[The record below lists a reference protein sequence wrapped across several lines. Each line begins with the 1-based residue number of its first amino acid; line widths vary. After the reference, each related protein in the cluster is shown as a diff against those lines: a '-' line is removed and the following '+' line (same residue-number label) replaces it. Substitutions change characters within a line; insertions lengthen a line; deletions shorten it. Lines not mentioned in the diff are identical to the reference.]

1 MLLFL
6 QPMVR
11 KMGQSLGTPKGITRD
26 RLLKGTESSRDII
39 QKLFKRF
46 LDTLTPE
53 ELLELS
59 NPAACNKYVF
69 VMANALHRIFS
80 ELKIVPTK
88 DRSGVLLFQKAD
100 TLTKKDTQDENFRR
114 NCLEVSYFYIRIFQI
129 FGALALTV
137 VDSPGAGH
145 VAAAYQ
151 AQVDAKGQPLGTIG
165 ARGVVLA
172 GGERPP
178 YDPYG
183 LGIQQP
189 YYNPYSAVPQR
200 PGQVV
205 GKKNAFTVFYENGY
219 LTAPIQGAFYPFKA
233 YPQTMMFLYSPSKY
247 SKIHYRH
254 RDIDIRAD
262 ISLRAPGLLTLK
274 AFSSYDRATQQTKAI
289 SNYNYVFTI
298 PYQKVEPSTLYDIAK
313 NQDVERSI
321 HDIMEL
327 TYQYKKNPDDLNI
340 LEQIKMTVAM
350 GSEKQLAAIAKQPGQ
365 KVYPQPAGYPG
376 QVGVRGQPGYI
387 PTRSDVGSLSSLQS
401 GYLRDILSGIRGK
414 PVAFCVARALQLI
427 DANVLTSM
435 PKVLQSGICKT
446 SFDTMPGSTPIPGK
460 SLDTYRPL
468 FAVDQLFYNKK
479 VIKPDPTTGVIKS
492 EVQIG
497 DPNAHKDFVQSMMT
511 WFGRPGATVSTDS
524 PLSSVGIV
532 NKYCQDSTFVG
543 KTLQIKDPKAIQQI
557 VSGVNQLFAF
567 QLNHTKKV
575 MDFLGR
581 FLVKFVKAPGGGT
594 IVSLHPGLLVG
605 GVGQLEKVSTEARKL
620 LVSYYEN
627 CEKIYKV
634 AAEIA
639 KANGSLGV

>member
-1 MLLFL
+1 
-6 QPMVR
+6 
-11 KMGQSLGTPKGITRD
+11 MGQTVSTSKGITRD
-26 RLLKGTESSRDII
+26 MLLKGTESSRDII

-80 ELKIVPTK
+80 ELKIIPTK
-88 DRSGVLLFQKAD
+88 DRSGVLLFQKAE
-100 TLTKKDTQDENFRR
+100 TLTKKDTQDESFRR

-151 AQVDAKGQPLGTIG
+151 AQVDAKGQALGTIG

-178 YDPYG
+178 LNPYSMGIQGPQYDPYG
-183 LGIQQP
+183 IGRQRIGQIQ
-189 YYNPYSAVPQR
+189 
-200 PGQVV
+200 
-205 GKKNAFTVFYENGY
+205 GKKNAFSVFYENGY
-219 LTAPIQGAFYPFKA
+219 LNAPIDNVFYPFKA
-233 YPQTMMFLYSPSKY
+233 YPQTMLFLYSPSKY
-247 SKIHYRH
+247 SKIHYRR

-262 ISLRAPGLLTLK
+262 IALRSPGVLTLK
-274 AFSSYDRATQQTKAI
+274 TFDYYDREQQKTRGV
-289 SNYNYVFTI
+289 SNFNYVFTI
-298 PYQKVEPSTLYDIAK
+298 VYQKMEPSTLFDVAK

-321 HDIMEL
+321 NDIMEL
-327 TYQYKKNPDDLNI
+327 TYRYKKNPEDISI
-340 LEQIKMTVAM
+340 LEEIKTILAM
-350 GSEKQLAAIAKQPGQ
+350 GNEKQALLLAKQAGQ
-365 KVYPQPAGYPG
+365 KDYARPDGLAPIAI
-376 QVGVRGQPGYI
+376 RGQPGYI
-387 PTRSDVGSLSSLQS
+387 PTRSDIGSLSSLQS

-427 DANVLTSM
+427 DTNVLTGM

-446 SFDTMPGSTPIPGK
+446 SFDTMPGSTPISGK
-460 SLDTYRPL
+460 TLDSYRPI

-479 VIKPDPTTGVIKS
+479 VLKRDPATGQIKT
-492 EVQIG
+492 EVQIE
-497 DPNAHKDFVQSMMT
+497 DVNAHKDFVQSMMT
-511 WFGRPGATVSTDS
+511 WFGRSGATVTTES

-557 VSGVNQLFAF
+557 VAGVHQLFAF
-567 QLNHTKKV
+567 QLSHTKKV

-581 FLVKFVKAPGGGT
+581 FLVKFTKAPGGGT

-605 GVGQLEKVSTEARKL
+605 GVGQLEKVSAEARKL
-620 LVSYYEN
+620 LVAYYEN

-639 KANGSLGV
+639 KANGSFGI

>member
-100 TLTKKDTQDENFRR
+100 TLTKKDVQDENFRR

-178 YDPYG
+178 LAPYG
-183 LGIQQP
+183 FGRQPVQQIQQL
-189 YYNPYSAVPQR
+189 Q
-200 PGQVV
+200 
-205 GKKNAFTVFYENGY
+205 GKKNAFSIFYENGY
-219 LTAPIQGAFYPFKA
+219 LNTPYDNVSYPFKT
-233 YPQTMMFLYSPSKY
+233 YSTTMFFNYSPGRFSTIY
-247 SKIHYRH
+247 YH
-254 RDIDIRAD
+254 RRAFDIEAD
-262 ISLRAPGLLTLK
+262 IYLK
-274 AFSSYDRATQQTKAI
+274 SSGVIVLKNFAIVTYDAQRKQQRKG
-289 SNYNYVFTI
+289 I
-298 PYQKVEPSTLYDIAK
+298 PFLQSGVKIIYQKVEPSTLFDITK

-321 HDIMEL
+321 HDIMDIA
-327 TYQYKKNPDDLNI
+327 YQHAQNQTDISLKQQLQEIIENGNKNEAYI
-340 LEQIKMTVAM
+340 ASVK
-350 GSEKQLAAIAKQPGQ
+350 GIAKPA
-365 KVYPQPAGYPG
+365 YPMDGRIAQYPA
-376 QVGVRGQPGYI
+376 QVPRAGQPGYI

-446 SFDTMPGSTPIPGK
+446 SFDTMPGSTPVPGK
-460 SLDTYRPL
+460 TLDSYRPL

-479 VIKPDPTTGVIKS
+479 VIKRDPTTGQIKT

-497 DPNAHKDFVQSMMT
+497 DVNAHKDFVQSMMT